1 VFYVSALF
9 EHNVTS
15 VHHIDE
21 ENRGKE
27 VKCII
32 IVEVTVSS
40 VCCHSMQAD
49 LYNLALPQIFILV
62 AFLGCH
68 ILKDTEF
75 SLLHIC
81 KDLSFFQLLA
91 EVVS

>member
-1 VFYVSALF
+1 VSDLF

-15 VHHIDE
+15 VHHTDE

-32 IVEVTVSS
+32 IVEITVSS
-40 VCCHSMQAD
+40 VSCHSMQAN
-49 LYNLALPQIFILV
+49 LYNLSLPHIFILI

-68 ILKDTEF
+68 IMKDTEF

-81 KDLSFFQLLA
+81 NDLSFFLTF
-91 EVVS
+91 S